1 MPEAG
6 RGLKGVPLA
15 SAVFNHTLNLRV
27 RKCRRMMKKKKTH
40 LLPHQSILTPP
51 AFHICS
57 VKNITAMDITRPP
70 SSAADRI

>member
-27 RKCRRMMKKKKTH
+27 RKCRRMMKKKKNS
-40 LLPHQSILTPP
+40 LITPP
-51 AFHICS
+51 VDIDTSGFPYLQCEKYHSHGHHKAT
-57 VKNITAMDITRPP
+57 VKCGR
-70 SSAADRI
+70 